1 MFSTHL
7 VFQVSYSKIPV
18 TTDWYFQVSYW
29 LIPVTYFI
37 PVQVQYRKGL
47 KIVEYSGFNRSF
59 SSKTKFGR
67 SFGSKARFGRNQ
79 FKQEN
84 SAEVSAR

>member
-18 TTDWYFQVSYW
+18 TTDWYFHVSYW

-47 KIVEYSGFNRSF
+47 KIWEYSGFDRSF
-59 SSKTKFGR
+59 S
-67 SFGSKARFGRNQ
+67 KAETEPKIQYFRNR
-79 FKQEN
+79 N
-84 SAEVSAR
+84 P